1 MSEAIESRIAA
12 EDWPGARRLI
22 RAALRREPDS
32 HWLLTRLGLTYYEQR
47 RYADALRYATEAL
60 ARAPHCPLVLWDYAG
75 TLGQLGRHREALR
88 IYSRLIRRGV
98 ESIAYDECGEGLNW
112 ARGLV
117 ADALYRQG
125 LAYAALGQR
134 RRACVALERHLALRR
149 PGTRSIYP
157 LREVRREL
165 QALSGPT
172 RRSLPRV
179 A

>member
-12 EDWPGARRLI
+12 QDWAGARRLI
-22 RAALRREPDS
+22 RAALRRDPDS
-32 HWLLTRLGLTYYEQR
+32 HWLLTRLGLTYYEQH
-47 RYADALRYATEAL
+47 RYDDALRYTTEAL
-60 ARAPHCPLVLWDYAG
+60 ARAPRCPLVLWDYAG
-75 TLGQLGRHREALR
+75 TLDQLGRHREALR

-98 ESIAYDECGEGLNW
+98 ESIAYDECGEGLRW

-125 LAYAALGQR
+125 LAYAALGED
-134 RRACVALERHLALRR
+134 RRARAALERHIAMRG

-157 LREVRREL
+157 LRDVRREL
-165 QALSGPT
+165 KALSEPA
-172 RRSLPRV
+172 RPSHPRP